1 MNISY
6 IYILYIQCIEKTSMA
21 QVHLQMFSYG
31 DLSGLDGP
39 YPGSARLE
47 KKQTG
52 PSCDMSIYVSLI
64 YILGLC
70 YRSTSSLSL

>member
-6 IYILYIQCIEKTSMA
+6 IYILYIQCIETTSMA

-47 KKQTG
+47 KK
-52 PSCDMSIYVSLI
+52 
-64 YILGLC
+64 
-70 YRSTSSLSL
+70 